1 MQNTINVIAVS
12 AKGRS
17 RIGKQLTTAIV
28 EQDHGD
34 KLFVVWPFLNQCR
47 WIQRDNDP
55 HFRIVPED

>member
-1 MQNTINVIAVS
+1 MQESISVIAVS
-12 AKGRS
+12 AKGKS
-17 RIGKQLTTAIV
+17 RIGKNPTTAIV

-55 HFRIVPED
+55 HFRIVPEN